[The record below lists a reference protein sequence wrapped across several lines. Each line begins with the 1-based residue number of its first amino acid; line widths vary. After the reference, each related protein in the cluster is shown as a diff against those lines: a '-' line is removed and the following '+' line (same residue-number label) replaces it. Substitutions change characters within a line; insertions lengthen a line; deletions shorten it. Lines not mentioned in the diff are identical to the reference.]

1 MQCTSANNS
10 MITVIVQ
17 LCKHAHVHVHASL
30 GVGHTHDGWIGE

>member
-1 MQCTSANNS
+1 

-17 LCKHAHVHVHASL
+17 LCKYAHVHVHASL

>member
-1 MQCTSANNS
+1 

-17 LCKHAHVHVHASL
+17 LCKHAHVHASL

>member
-1 MQCTSANNS
+1 